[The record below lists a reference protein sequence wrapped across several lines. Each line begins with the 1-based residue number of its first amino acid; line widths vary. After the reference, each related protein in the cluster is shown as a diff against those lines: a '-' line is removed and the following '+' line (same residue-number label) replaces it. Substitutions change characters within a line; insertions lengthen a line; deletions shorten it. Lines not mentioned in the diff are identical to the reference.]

1 MQLIKTVLWS
11 LVIVL
16 FGALVLNSFYY
27 DYLVLIYLVLG
38 IIAIVEVIA
47 TISIGEVQPHGNH

>member
-16 FGALVLNSFYY
+16 FGALVINSFYS

-38 IIAIVEVIA
+38 IITTVETIAAIE
-47 TISIGEVQPHGNH
+47 IGEVQPHE

>member
-1 MQLIKTVLWS
+1 MQLIKTVLWA

-16 FGALVLNSFYY
+16 FGSLVLNSFYS

-38 IIAIVEVIA
+38 IIATVETIA
-47 TISIGEVQPHGNH
+47 AIEIGEVQPHE

>member
-1 MQLIKTVLWS
+1 MQLIKTVLWA

-16 FGALVLNSFYY
+16 FGALVLNSFYS

-38 IIAIVEVIA
+38 IIATVETIA
-47 TISIGEVQPHGNH
+47 AIEIGEVQPHE

>member
-1 MQLIKTVLWS
+1 MQLIKTVLWA

-16 FGALVLNSFYY
+16 FGALVLNSFYS

-38 IIAIVEVIA
+38 IITTVETIAAIE
-47 TISIGEVQPHGNH
+47 IGEVQP